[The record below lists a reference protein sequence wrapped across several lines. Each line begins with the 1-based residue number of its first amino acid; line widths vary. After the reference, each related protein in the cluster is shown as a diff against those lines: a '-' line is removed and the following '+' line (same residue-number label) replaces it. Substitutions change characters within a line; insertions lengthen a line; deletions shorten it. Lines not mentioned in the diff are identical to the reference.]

1 MPLRRAASAAGLMR
15 PALGADNE
23 SKASETGRNM
33 LPSFKHRLAFYFLL
47 LAVLPLAAAF
57 WGFGRVAKRG
67 EERQVDARLEAELRA
82 VYASYERQ
90 ADQAMMLARRVAGRR
105 DIQRGL
111 RTRRFGPLPRGVR
124 ELGPHRLVVGTQ
136 ATLEATQT
144 VQVRAGRRVVGS
156 ILAVFPLDR
165 TLLRKLHSDSGLVR
179 GDRIVFVP
187 KPRHGTDR
195 LRSVAVGH
203 PLAVSVKG
211 TPYRGLATS
220 PLAEQPNVQLA
231 VLAPAKAIAAQAAGT
246 WKRLLYVLLGG
257 LLVLAAIA
265 AAEGRSIMRSVGEL
279 AAAAQ
284 AIGRGRF
291 DRRVPVRGR
300 DEFADL
306 AKSFNSMADE
316 LRTRVMEL
324 ELQRTRLRNSLSRTG
339 DLLTATHDVDQL
351 LSLIASAAVESAD
364 AEGAVLIGEDGAVV
378 EVGTIADDAQ
388 TIELPVAAHDWRF
401 GILILHGAELGED
414 ELIAT
419 RALVAQGAN
428 ALENARLHEAAALQ
442 AISDG
447 LTGLANRRHC
457 EEQLLAEIARSE
469 RYDTPLA
476 VIVCDIDEFK
486 AANDSHGHAFG
497 DLVLQRFAGVLRE
510 TLRDVDLIGRWGGEE
525 FLVVLPETT
534 LEGAIDAGE
543 RIRTGFAALELGT
556 EAARV
561 TMTASFG
568 VARFVRGA
576 DALELVRAA
585 DEALY
590 EAKRRGKNRVKAA
603 VEAAASG
610 RRA

>member
-1 MPLRRAASAAGLMR
+1 MR
-15 PALGADNE
+15 PAPGADNE
-23 SKASETGRNM
+23 NKSKRKTGRKM
-33 LPSFKHRLAFYFLL
+33 LPSFKHRLAIYFLL

-57 WGFGRVAKRG
+57 WGFGRVAKRA
-67 EERQVDARLEAELRA
+67 EERQVDSRLQAELRA
-82 VYASYERQ
+82 VFASYERQ
-90 ADQAMMLARRVAGRR
+90 ADQVILLARRVAGRR
-105 DIQRGL
+105 DIQHGL
-111 RTRRFGPLPRGVR
+111 RAQSFGTLPRGVTA
-124 ELGPHRLVVGTQ
+124 LGPHRLVVGTQ

-144 VQVRAGRRVVGS
+144 VQVKAGRRVLGS

-165 TLLRKLHSDSGLVR
+165 TLLRKLRLDSGLAR

-195 LRSVAVGH
+195 LRSLAAGR

-211 TPYRGLATS
+211 TPYRALATS
-220 PLAEQPNVQLA
+220 PLTEQPNVQLA
-231 VLAPAKAIAAQAAGT
+231 VLAPAKTIAAQAAGT
-246 WKRLLYVLLGG
+246 RKRLLYVLLGG

-265 AAEGRSIMRSVGEL
+265 AAEGRSIMRSIGEL

-284 AIGRGRF
+284 AIGQGRF

-300 DEFADL
+300 DEFAEL
-306 AKSFNSMADE
+306 ATSFNSMADE

-324 ELQRTRLRNSLSRTG
+324 ELQRMRLRNSLSRTG
-339 DLLTATHDVDQL
+339 DLLTATHDMDQL
-351 LSLIASAAVESAD
+351 LSLIASAAVEAAD
-364 AEGAVLIGEDGAVV
+364 AEGAVLLGEDGAVV

-388 TIELPVAAHDWRF
+388 TIELTIAAADCRF

-428 ALENARLHEAAALQ
+428 ALENARLHEAAAVQ

-457 EEQLLAEIARSE
+457 EERLLAEIARSE

-486 AANDSHGHAFG
+486 ADANDSHGHAFG
-497 DLVLQRFAGVLRE
+497 DLVLQGFAGVLRE

-525 FLVVLPETT
+525 FLIVLPETT
-534 LEGAIDAGE
+534 LDGAIEAAE
-543 RIRTGFAALELGT
+543 RIRTGFAALEFPS
-556 EAARV
+556 AAAQV
-561 TMTASFG
+561 KMTASFG
-568 VARFVRGA
+568 VARFVQGG
-576 DALELVRAA
+576 DAPELVRAA

-603 VEAAASG
+603 AEAATSG